1 MDLRFDTSLAA
12 GYKSAAQIARVLT
25 EDWLARNMYCP
36 ICGENTMRRA
46 EANSPAKD
54 YICQNCKS
62 QYELKSKKSTTDRFS
77 STVND
82 GVYRTMIERITA
94 LDNPS
99 FFFLHYDRYEVN
111 NLIIVPRC
119 FFIPEII
126 EKRKPLPATARRA
139 GWEGCNILL
148 GKVPEAAKIP
158 IIRNGVALEADEVCK
173 KYNQVY
179 SLQTKSIESRGW
191 LFDVLQCTEKLDSTF
206 TLEQMYS
213 FVADLKAKHPHNNN
227 IEAKIRQQL
236 QFLRDKGLIE
246 FTTRGVYR
254 KIN

>member
-1 MDLRFDTSLAA
+1 MDLTFNTALIQ
-12 GYKSAAQIARVLT
+12 GYKSPAQQARILT

-36 ICGENTMRRA
+36 ICGAVSIHKA
-46 EANSPAKD
+46 EPNAPVKD
-54 YICQNCKS
+54 YVCNHCKA
-62 QYELKSKKSTTDRFS
+62 QYELKSKRASTDKYCTK
-77 STVND
+77 VND

-119 FFIPEII
+119 FFVPEII
-126 EKRKPLPATARRA
+126 EKRKPLPDTARRA

-148 GKVPEAAKIP
+148 GKIPETAKIP
-158 IIRNGVALEADEVCK
+158 VIRNGVVLEADEVCK

-191 LFDVLQCTEKLDSTF
+191 LFDVLQCTEKLGTTF

-213 FVADLKAKHPHNNN
+213 FVPHLKARHPRNNN

-246 FTTRGVYR
+246 FTTRGIYR
-254 KIN
+254 KIK

>member
-1 MDLRFDTSLAA
+1 MDLRFDTSLVA

-36 ICGENTMRRA
+36 ICGENTIHRA
-46 EANSPAKD
+46 EANSPVKD
-54 YICQNCKS
+54 YVCQHCKS
-62 QYELKSKKSTTDRFS
+62 QYELKSKKATSCKFNR
-77 STVND
+77 TVND

-119 FFIPEII
+119 FFVPEII
-126 EKRKPLPATARRA
+126 EKRKPLPDTARRA

-148 GKVPEAAKIP
+148 GKIPETAKIP
-158 IIRNGVALEADEVCK
+158 VIRNGVVLEAVEVCR

-191 LFDVLQCTEKLDSTF
+191 LFDVLQCTEKLGTTF

-213 FVADLKAKHPHNNN
+213 FVPHLKARHPRNNN

-236 QFLRDKGLIE
+236 QFLRDKGFIE
-246 FTTRGVYR
+246 FTTRGIYR
-254 KIN
+254 KIK